1 MATGIMMSVECC
13 KLHATPAFKSSEQYA
28 VADME
33 EIDGLACSL
42 WRKAPVQPGGVSIC
56 PL

>member
-1 MATGIMMSVECC
+1 MSVECC